1 MIEQHVF
8 GVKGSYKK
16 RSLEEQRSLFLKVKK
31 CKEEYLVEL
40 ESSKIKTHWDSKR
53 KRHFRIYQNKDIYQ
67 KQCEI
72 LMQT

>member
-1 MIEQHVF
+1 MTEQHVF

-16 RSLEEQRSLFLKVKK
+16 RSLEEQHSLSLKVKK
-31 CKEEYLVEL
+31 CKEEYFVEL
-40 ESSKIKTHWDSKR
+40 ESSKSKTHWDSKR
-53 KRHFRIYQNKDIYQ
+53 KRHFWIYQNKDIYQ